1 MAHNVTPSQIT
12 LPPTPTGAE
21 QIGTE
26 PERLF
31 TADSTRG
38 NPIDSG
44 DGLLAALEAMG
55 NNIYDPAVMLK
66 EFQAQLDIHLETD
79 RTKRSQL
86 VGKFYNKVLGSTSLM
101 VFGGIKNGYVRV
113 LHGIG
118 QYHAGLVEECDYD
131 EAVVAFMGDRVHSR
145 TPAVVKLTAKRMGWV
160 VEKDTITS
168 ETTLRTFYAGGG
180 NSKKFYTLA
189 ADDEKEDVV
198 LPTLLYIPRGLV
210 KFLVEKPRTP
220 WELYLKILKDLEGEQ
235 VDQRPIQLKV
245 ALAWLRRACMAG
257 TGTNNK
263 NKSIS
268 ELGWESVLVGDFPNF
283 DKWLV
288 GRLNTVLGPP
298 ESEKKPPAQQTVT
311 HVHHYEKPKGDNPFD
326 SVQSSNAGGEK
337 DKNDKG
343 KLTALQKSALMGW
356 SRKTYEHELPV
367 VWANLESTT
376 SVTDMR
382 RFVDEAWEESRKA
395 LNIDIG
401 ECSKYFLE
409 DQTLKDWKDGDFA
422 PGGSVPIWDYL
433 MKGMSIL
440 LVMNFSTLSQL
451 KAEEREKIY
460 QETRNTRTEE
470 QAEKRVK
477 KEPRL
482 PPQEWSPL
490 KYVLNTYAIFLHA
503 FFTADCPHFRSCWAL
518 RSVMVSMRD
527 LTRYF
532 TSQACNLITYH
543 IIKDSRQFFAEKLMP
558 RDFEDPLVLPM
569 WPESHLADTAK
580 HVKKLQFAALWVDD
594 LPYKWRVPPKQDTSG
609 NKRSNQE
616 SGGRSLGGPSEWRV
630 QGYGGGHSGSYG
642 LPPGA
647 PSNGD
652 ANQANG
658 GDHNFMPQLIRDQL
672 GTLVDDIVKMKSSFG
687 AKELREIGG
696 LQMHELPKLPGYEEG
711 GRCMMCNPG
720 LIGCCRWKSRCK
732 FKKVKPNDVT
742 PEYAKQF
749 AQKLGPALQKCFEF
763 YRRGGQSDE
772 FGRPI
777 TPGSGGQGS
786 RDMSRYGPRQY

>member
-1 MAHNVTPSQIT
+1 MANNVTPSQNT
-12 LPPTPTGAE
+12 QPPTSTGASP
-21 QIGTE
+21 IGTE

-38 NPIDSG
+38 NPTDSG
-44 DGLLAALEAMG
+44 DGLLAALERLG

-66 EFQAQLDIHLETD
+66 ELQAQLDIHAEPD
-79 RTKRSQL
+79 KTKRSQL
-86 VGKFYNKVLGSTSLM
+86 IGKFYNKVLGSTSLM

-118 QYHAGLVEECDYD
+118 QYHAGLVEDCDYD
-131 EAVVAFMGDRVHSR
+131 EAVVAFMGDRVQSR
-145 TPAVVKLTAKRMGWV
+145 TPAVVKLTSKRMAWV

-168 ETTLRTFYAGGG
+168 ETTLRTFYATGG
-180 NSKKFYTLA
+180 NSKKSYTLA
-189 ADDEKEDVV
+189 ADDAKEDVI

-220 WELYLKILKDLEGEQ
+220 WELYLKVLNDLGGEQ
-235 VDQRPIQLKV
+235 VDQRPTQLKV
-245 ALAWLRRACMAG
+245 VLAWLRRACMAG

-283 DKWLV
+283 DKWLI

-298 ESEKKPPAQQTVT
+298 ESEKKVPAQTVT
-311 HVHHYEKPKGDNPFD
+311 HVHHYEKPRGDNPFD
-326 SVQSSNAGGEK
+326 NSQNNNAGEEK

-356 SRKTYEHELPV
+356 SRKMHEHELPV

-376 SVTDMR
+376 SAKEMR
-382 RFVDEAWEESRKA
+382 RYVDEAWEDSRVA

-451 KAEEREKIY
+451 KAEEREKVY
-460 QETRNTRTEE
+460 QETLNTRTEE

-477 KEPRL
+477 KEPRQ
-482 PPQEWSPL
+482 PPQDWSPM

-558 RDFEDPLVLPM
+558 RDFEDTLVSPM

-580 HVKKLQFAALWVDD
+580 HVKRLQFNALWVDD
-594 LPYKWRVPPKQDTSG
+594 LPYKWRPKQDTSG
-609 NKRSNQE
+609 NKRTNQD
-616 SGGRSLGGPSEWRV
+616 SGGRSLGGPSEWRA
-630 QGYGGGHSGSYG
+630 QGSGGGHSSYSYG
-642 LPPGA
+642 S
-647 PSNGD
+647 PSGGTFTGD
-652 ANQANG
+652 ASKASG
-658 GDHNFMPQLIRDQL
+658 GDHNFMPQSIRDQI
-672 GTLVDDIVKMKSSFG
+672 GVLVDDILKMKPNFG

-696 LQMHELPKLPGYEEG
+696 LQMYELPKLPGYDEG
-711 GRCMMCNPG
+711 GRCMMCKSG
-720 LIGCCRWKSRCK
+720 LIGCCHWKSRCK

-742 PEYAKQF
+742 PDYARQF
-749 AQKLGPALQKCFEF
+749 VQTLGPALQKCFEF

-786 RDMSRYGPRQY
+786 RDMNRYGPRQF